1 MWPAIGRFGCK
12 FFLQGKKRRII
23 IIHGWVAC
31 VCSQE
36 TTEAEDYDRATN
48 PNGEEEDYDR
58 ATNPNGEEERTYVR
72 AKTYRNFTPFQT
84 DLNPV
89 A

>member
-1 MWPAIGRFGCK
+1 
-12 FFLQGKKRRII
+12 LQGKKRRII

-48 PNGEEEDYDR
+48 PNGEEE
-58 ATNPNGEEERTYVR
+58 RTYVR